1 MGTAGLA
8 AALALFAASEPP
20 APMTELNLSCEG
32 HADVATQ
39 TSALS
44 FLARGGVTTH
54 TGFGS
59 RREDGRVLFRMADGA
74 ARVHLPRALITAV
87 NSGGE
92 DGWWPVADLKV
103 TDGAITGRLHLNL
116 VNRPGLRI
124 DRTTGDIDLGGDY
137 PFHGDCEKAAST
149 ERKF

>member
-1 MGTAGLA
+1 MAAAGLA
-8 AALALFAASEPP
+8 AVLALLAIDAA
-20 APMTELNLSCEG
+20 APTTDLNLSCQG
-32 HADVATQ
+32 HAEVGTSS
-39 TSALS
+39 SALS
-44 FLARGGVTTH
+44 FLARGGVSTRTSY
-54 TGFGS
+54 GS

-74 ARVHLPRALITAV
+74 ARVHLPRTLVTAV

-124 DRTTGDIDLGGDY
+124 DRTTGDIDLGGAY
-137 PFHGDCEKAAST
+137 PFHGECEKAASV